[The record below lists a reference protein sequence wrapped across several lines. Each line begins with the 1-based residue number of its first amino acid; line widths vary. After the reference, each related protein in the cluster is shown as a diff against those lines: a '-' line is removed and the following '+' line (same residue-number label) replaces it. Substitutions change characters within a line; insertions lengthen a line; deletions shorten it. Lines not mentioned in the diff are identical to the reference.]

1 MKDYEEF
8 AVIEIAKNNIIK
20 QEKIRSK
27 PSLNNH
33 FEGLSIGKNENE
45 HDVNKL
51 KDNNKEDKKDNEEDN
66 IKLKSQPKFHNS
78 QYEGRK

>member
-27 PSLNNH
+27 QNLNNH
-33 FEGLSIGKNENE
+33 SGGSSLGKNENE
-45 HDVNKL
+45 HDENKL
-51 KDNNKEDKKDNEEDN
+51 KDNNKEDKKDNEEDT

-78 QYEGRK
+78 Q